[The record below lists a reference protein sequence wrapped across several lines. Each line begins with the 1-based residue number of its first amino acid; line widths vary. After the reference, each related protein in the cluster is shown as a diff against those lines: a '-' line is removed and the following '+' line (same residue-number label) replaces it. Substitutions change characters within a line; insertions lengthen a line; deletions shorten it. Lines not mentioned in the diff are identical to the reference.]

1 MMTPASMAMKVAR
14 QIHAVLAGRNRMIVS
29 KEAVKALA
37 EALQQAENEPVP
49 SGLCFVYTAGKEMT
63 MSTVTFHK
71 QAEAVVRVVADAQ
84 SHLVTREHFDVKLEL
99 LETKIDAKFDKL
111 SWMMGI
117 LIALAIANFAKQFF

>member
-1 MMTPASMAMKVAR
+1 
-14 QIHAVLAGRNRMIVS
+14 MIVS

-63 MSTVTFHK
+63 MSTVTFDTQEFVAKLRAAGFDEK